1 MMVQVFSEADRDILI
16 KNGYKLMYE
25 FKESNRIVYIFENTN
40 KLKFDDLGVKA
51 MVTNKLYF

>member
-40 KLKFDDLGVKA
+40 KLKFDELGVKA